1 MVVGK
6 NLHKLGRTRMPKE
19 RSQPAHRKKFGLL
32 EKHKDYVYRV
42 NYNSTGDR
50 LLSCGYGGHIVLWN
64 GTSGEPLFEHEFNRV
79 SNFADMAPDGSR
91 IFVAGGEGTGRFV
104 DVPPDSR

>member
-1 MVVGK
+1 MRARIYDAALLPLTSRWYRAV
-6 NLHKLGRTRMPKE
+6 LE
-19 RSQPAHRKKFGLL
+19 RL
-32 EKHKDYVYRV
+32 
-42 NYNSTGDR
+42 STGDR

-79 SNFADMAPDGSR
+79 SNYADMSPDGSR